1 MFTERD
7 YPDFLPHSKLDEYL
21 AKGWFRMGQ
30 MIFTCHFF
38 CFDGT
43 LYSPVW
49 IRLDLEHYKFRKSL
63 RKIMTR
69 NNQRFNIV
77 IRKAVLDDEKERL
90 YKIHKNRFMGFI
102 HDSLKESLL
111 GYSEDNI
118 YDTYEACVYDEDKLV
133 AVSFWDIG
141 HESIA
146 SIIALY
152 DPDYAKYSL
161 GFYTMLLEMQFGIK
175 NKMKY
180 YYPGYVIPGYSKF
193 DYKLRIGDIEFYDYK
208 KSSWLDQS
216 EYREDEIPSFR
227 LKRILADTKVKL
239 EAARI
244 PNRQIMYQLFDRGA
258 TRYKR
263 KEFLSQPLF
272 LSCYPKVYDSAV
284 RLILEYDLMKDTF
297 RLCKYSKVNEL
308 LRLYDYIISDE
319 YDEETRNLLFLI
331 KDEVYIEHADLTKI
345 INYIHKYISPKIEK

>member
-38 CFDGT
+38 CFDGS

-49 IRLDLEHYKFRKSL
+49 IRLDLDNYKFRKSL

-69 NNQRFNIV
+69 NSQRFNIV
-77 IRKAVLDDEKERL
+77 IRKAVLDEEKEKL
-90 YKIHKNRFMGFI
+90 YRVHKNRFMGFI

-118 YDTYEACVYDEDKLV
+118 YDTYEACVYDGEELV

-141 HESIA
+141 HDSIA

-152 DPDYAKYSL
+152 NPDYSKYSL
-161 GFYTMLLEMQFGIK
+161 GFYTMLLEMQFGME

-180 YYPGYVIPGYSKF
+180 YYPGYVIPGYPKF
-193 DYKLRIGDIEFYDYK
+193 DYKLRIGDVEFYDFK
-208 KSSWLDQS
+208 KSSWLPKSDYKES
-216 EYREDEIPSFR
+216 EIPSYR
-227 LKRILADTKVKL
+227 LKRILLETKDAL
-239 EAARI
+239 AAKNI
-244 PNRQIMYQLFDRGA
+244 PSKQIMYQLFDRGA

-272 LSCYPKVYDSAV
+272 LSCYPDIYNSTI
-284 RLILEYDLMKDTF
+284 RLILEYDLMKDVY

-331 KDEVYIEHADLTKI
+331 KDEVYIEDAKLNKI
-345 INYIHKYISPKIEK
+345 IKYIHRHLTPKIEE